1 VLHLTAFDA
10 DDLSAISAQMQDA
23 VMRFGDMAYTQ
34 SRRQFAIVANR
45 FAWDALPEKQRRR
58 AGLRINHVTAAR
70 RTGPKNSSATPAKD
84 TVLSLLAMVFTQT
97 KKDDLA
103 GTLTLDFAGGHRIAL
118 DVECIDLQLDDLGGA
133 WATAR
138 EPHHET

>member
-1 VLHLTAFDA
+1 LLHLTAFDA
-10 DDLSAISAQMQDA
+10 DDLAAISAQMQDA

-58 AGLRINHVTAAR
+58 AGLRINYVTAAR
-70 RTGPKNSSATPAKD
+70 RSGPATPAKD
-84 TVLSLLAMVFTQT
+84 TVLSLLAMVFAQT
-97 KKDDLA
+97 KKDDPA

-118 DVECIDLQLDDLGGA
+118 DVECIDMQLDDLGGA
-133 WATAR
+133 WSTAR
-138 EPHHET
+138 EPRHET

>member
-1 VLHLTAFDA
+1 LLHLTAIDA
-10 DDLSAISAQMQDA
+10 DDLNAISAQMQDA

-58 AGLRINHVTAAR
+58 AGLRINYVKAAR
-70 RTGPKNSSATPAKD
+70 RTGPAMPAKD
-84 TVLSLLAMVFTQT
+84 TVLSLLAMVFTPT
-97 KKDDLA
+97 TKDDVA
-103 GTLTLDFAGGHRIAL
+103 GTLSLDFAGGHRIAL
-118 DVECIDLQLDDLGGA
+118 DVECIDMQLDDLGPA
-133 WATAR
+133 WGTAR

>member
-1 VLHLTAFDA
+1 LLHLTAFDV
-10 DDLSAISAQMQDA
+10 DDLNAISTQMQDA
-23 VMRFGDMAYTQ
+23 VMRFGDMAYAPT
-34 SRRQFAIVANR
+34 RRQFAIVANR

-58 AGLRINHVTAAR
+58 SGLRINYVTAAR
-70 RTGPKNSSATPAKD
+70 RTGPATPAKD

-97 KKDDLA
+97 KKDDPA

-118 DVECIDLQLDDLGGA
+118 DVECIDMQLDDLGGA
-133 WATAR
+133 WSTAR

>member
-1 VLHLTAFDA
+1 LLHLTAFDA
-10 DDLSAISAQMQDA
+10 DDLAAISAQMQDA
-23 VMRFGDMAYTQ
+23 VMRFGDMGYTR

-58 AGLRINHVTAAR
+58 AGLRINYVTAAR
-70 RTGPKNSSATPAKD
+70 RTGPATPAKD

-97 KKDDLA
+97 KKDDPA

-118 DVECIDLQLDDLGGA
+118 DVECIDMQLDDLGGA
-133 WATAR
+133 WSTAR
-138 EPHHET
+138 EPRHET